1 MKQFVLICS
10 FLAGL
15 AGINLNAQSI
25 GDFSEDESKLY
36 AETKQVN
43 QFIRRFN
50 AEEDVKGDRL
60 YSQDKDYRSRKLRKK
75 YLPMLFNLSNDILTE
90 DLKNRFIEMVMEK
103 DTPVYL
109 DFHGGGFFA
118 ELKTIF
124 LYQGKEQ
131 PVVMFLTLQEEKVGS
146 KWVITDIYFQPF
158 KSVLSHPDTSKY
170 NDSKFIHP
178 LSHEL
183 GFMNMFR
190 VFNNKDSLELYI
202 EKGFKPDYLSIFLYE
217 VKNNRMKF
225 QTVSSL
231 KFHFFQIDG
240 WYFELS
246 YFNSEGYN
254 TGWLI
259 SNLMEINEKDKQL
272 LMNYI
277 YHD

>member
-1 MKQFVLICS
+1 M
-10 FLAGL
+10 AGL
-15 AGINLNAQSI
+15 ASLNLNAQSL

-50 AEEDVKGDRL
+50 AEEDVTGDRL
-60 YSQDKDYRSRKLRKK
+60 YSEDNDYRSRKLRKK
-75 YLPMLFNLSNDILTE
+75 YLPILFNLSDDILTE
-90 DLKNRFIEMVMEK
+90 DLKNKFIDMVMDK
-103 DTPVYL
+103 DNPVYL
-109 DFHGGGFFA
+109 NFHGGGFFA

-131 PVVMFLTLQEEKVGS
+131 PVVLYLALQEEKVGS

-158 KSVLSHPDTSKY
+158 KSMLAHPDTSKY

-183 GFMNMFR
+183 GFMNLFR
-190 VFNNKDSLELYI
+190 VFNNKDSLELYL
-202 EKGFKPDYLSIFLYE
+202 EKGFEPDYLSIFLYE

-246 YFNSEGYN
+246 YFNREGYN